1 MLILWAL
8 TSSPTSA
15 TTLCHVVFLPPTS
28 LGLTPGSCS
37 HVADIGQELA
47 PVPCLVSHINPLTC
61 SASACEPG
69 ARPQCS

>member
-28 LGLTPGSCS
+28 LGLTLGSCS

-47 PVPCLVSHINPLTC
+47 GLCPLPCVTHQSSHLLC
-61 SASACEPG
+61 LCL
-69 ARPQCS
+69 